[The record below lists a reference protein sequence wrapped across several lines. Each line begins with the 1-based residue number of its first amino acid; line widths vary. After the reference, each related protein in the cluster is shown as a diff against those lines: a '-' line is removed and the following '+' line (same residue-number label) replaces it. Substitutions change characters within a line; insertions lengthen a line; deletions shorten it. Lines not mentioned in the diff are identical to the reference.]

1 MAITFSGEF
10 NSPRTPDEV
19 YDFLCDANKLGP
31 LLPDFESM
39 SVEDATHFTVKVRV
53 GVGNIRGTAEI
64 RMELSQAVRP
74 IRAQYQGRGN
84 AVGSQ
89 IAISTGFDLSPL
101 PEGTRIAW
109 QGEASVFGK
118 LALLAG
124 GMLEPVSRKNIQML
138 MDGLRSSL
146 ASPPAQG
153 VAQPTPS
160 EAIPGAPAEQPAPQQ
175 ELPSAAEQGTPAAP
189 AQSTGEKFSPP
200 E

>member
-1 MAITFSGEF
+1 
-10 NSPRTPDEV
+10 
-19 YDFLCDANKLGP
+19 
-31 LLPDFESM
+31 
-39 SVEDATHFTVKVRV
+39 
-53 GVGNIRGTAEI
+53 
-64 RMELSQAVRP
+64 MELSHAVRP
-74 IRAQYQGRGN
+74 TRAQYQGRGN

-101 PEGTRIAW
+101 AEGTRIAW
-109 QGEASVFGK
+109 QGEASVLGK

-160 EAIPGAPAEQPAPQQ
+160 EAAQSAPAEQPAPQQ

-189 AQSTGEKFSPP
+189 AQSTPEELPPP